1 MWRLFYPLRYFRLR
15 NKTKSHLDA
24 WPTLMLTA
32 ILAAP
37 FIYLP
42 GTNFFHSGGFLD
54 KVLLLTVA
62 LTAFYVAALVAVAT
76 FSHPDL
82 DKTISVGIIALVS
95 KDDDGQRIQ
104 EHLSRREFSC
114 YIFGYL
120 AFASMMFSIF
130 ASAAI
135 PLSDFKAD
143 AQTPYWISWLL
154 QPAHAFWMRSGLIV
168 LFDAAIAHVAVVTS
182 LGLYYLMDRLYR
194 HEPKVLT
201 EKRKR
206 EAA

>member
-1 MWRLFYPLRYFRLR
+1 M
-15 NKTKSHLDA
+15 
-24 WPTLMLTA
+24 
-32 ILAAP
+32 
-37 FIYLP
+37 
-42 GTNFFHSGGFLD
+42 D

-82 DKTISVGIIALVS
+82 DKTISVGVIALVS
-95 KDDDGQRIQ
+95 KDDDGKRIQ
-104 EHLSRREFSC
+104 EHLSRREFAC

-120 AFASMMFSIF
+120 AFASLMFSIF
-130 ASAAI
+130 ASVAI
-135 PLSDFKAD
+135 PISEFSPDK
-143 AQTPYWISWLL
+143 QTPKWISWLL
-154 QPAHAFWMRSGLIV
+154 MPPHLFWMRAAFIV